1 MHLTNNSVQK
11 NVPDYKTQKEQYINS
26 VDDLIDDLLT
36 TGRSHAH
43 ESHSSYIFTDGVIT
57 QRRILLLLLIRCDRL
72 LFKCMNCLKFEVV
85 THILLTP

>member
-43 ESHSSYIFTDGVIT
+43 ESHSSYIYNVFWYFH
-57 QRRILLLLLIRCDRL
+57 RWSHHSEKNPLIIADSVWQAPVQMHEL
-72 LFKCMNCLKFEVV
+72 
-85 THILLTP
+85 P